1 MKHLNHRRL
10 AQQTGLIL
18 LFLIAL
24 TSFRNP
30 TDPKNQNPDLNV
42 EIQINRTL
50 NIIEVAIEVRHPDK
64 DSLMFCFPKS
74 IPGTYEMNYFGRF
87 VRDLRCFDNNGN
99 ELKSI
104 KKDSTN
110 YLIPESKRLSR
121 VTYHVDLALEKK
133 EKNKNPMTCGKTVV
147 KENFLLLNFQSMVGY
162 FKNNESCSYSLKIN
176 KPKNFVG
183 NTSLNK
189 ESGNDSME
197 VYTAKNY
204 YELIDSPITYSVPD
218 TFSFQKG
225 KARMI
230 VSVFSDNHIIT
241 SEKLKNAFQKMFS
254 IVCDKFGEIYDGDYH
269 VMVYGE
275 DVLMSKIPFG
285 ALEHRNSTVIVIDEY
300 SFNLFAQSINCHF
313 IDYAV
318 ARTLL
323 HELLHKL
330 TPIGVH
336 PKEMDK
342 FNFETPFASKHMWLY
357 ESVIDYITGKLY
369 FEADSINRERYFQA
383 HSLVLN
389 ILKQIKVNLIKES
402 EKAFQKGSN
411 ACLDYYM
418 TAPLIMYIFDV
429 DIFKNSNGQKDIISE
444 LKEWHNEYND
454 QLFAEDSLF
463 DILRQKVGDS
473 AVNHLM
479 NNLTSYNMFD
489 LSYWLNDL
497 GYEQKKGPFLI
508 NTQIPMDTNYYIP
521 SIKIL
526 SDEIE
531 SGKVNAE
538 FSPGSEIY
546 GFKANTKF
554 IIEKI
559 NNQPLTN
566 FLVNDYFVRKSK
578 KIEDFEISIIV
589 GKVHK
594 TIKIKPTKRIDT
606 IQKYCIVK
614 KSNASE
620 KEKLNFERFYKITW

>member
-1 MKHLNHRRL
+1 MNKASN
-10 AQQTGLIL
+10 I
-18 LFLIAL
+18 
-24 TSFRNP
+24 
-30 TDPKNQNPDLNV
+30 LNV
-42 EIQINRTL
+42 VLKTPNL
-50 NIIEVAIEVRHPDK
+50 NS
-64 DSLMFCFPKS
+64 DSMQFCFPKS

-87 VRDLRCFDNNGN
+87 VTDFRCYDDSGN

-104 KKDSTN
+104 KKDSAN
-110 YLIPESKRLSR
+110 FLIPESKRLSKI
-121 VTYHVDLALEKK
+121 TYQINLALEKK
-133 EKNKNPMTCGKTVV
+133 EKNKNPMTCVKTVV
-147 KENFLLLNFQSMVGY
+147 KENFLLLNFPSIVGY
-162 FKNNESCSYSLKIN
+162 FKNNESCSYNLKIN

-189 ESGNDSME
+189 EMGNDSME

-204 YELIDSPITYSVPD
+204 YELIDSPIAYSTPD

-225 KARMI
+225 NARMI

-241 SEKLKNAFQKMFS
+241 SNKLKNAFQKMFS
-254 IVCDKFGEIYDGDYH
+254 IVCDKFGDVYDGDYH

-275 DVLMSKIPFG
+275 DGLMPKILMG

-300 SFNLFAQSINCHF
+300 LFDLYTQSTNFHL

-318 ARTLL
+318 ARILL

-330 TPIGVH
+330 TPIGIH

-357 ESVIDYITGKLY
+357 ESAIEYITGKFY
-369 FEADSINRERYFQA
+369 FEADSINRETYFQA
-383 HSLVLN
+383 HSLMLN
-389 ILKQIKVNLIKES
+389 YLKQIKVNLIRES
-402 EKAFQKGSN
+402 EKSFQKGSTP
-411 ACLDYYM
+411 CMEYYL
-418 TAPLIMYIFDV
+418 TAPLIMHIFDV

-444 LKEWHNEYND
+444 LKEWHNVYND

-463 DILRQKVGDS
+463 DNLRQKVGDS
-473 AVNHLM
+473 AVNHLI

-508 NTQIPMDTNYYIP
+508 NTNTSVDTSYYIS
-521 SIKIL
+521 SIMII

-531 SGKVNAE
+531 NGIINAQ
-538 FSPGSEIY
+538 FCSGSEIY
-546 GFKANTKF
+546 GFKPNTKF

-566 FLVNDYFVRKSK
+566 LLINDCFVRKSK

-594 TIKIKPTKRIDT
+594 TIKIKPAKRIET

-620 KEKLNFERFYKITW
+620 KEKLNFERFFKVSY